1 MATTQANINIA
12 VNGQQQITGLINS
25 LDNLKAK
32 TEKVNSVFAGLK
44 TAVGA
49 IALGSI
55 INNVL
60 HFADTISDLSKT
72 TGIAVQNLLGFQAA
86 VIANGGDAEAA
97 TKGILKLVQSI
108 DDAAGGSL
116 DAQDAFKE
124 VGVSLE
130 DLRKLSEQDLLAKV
144 IKGLEG
150 VDSVSKRVGLS
161 NQLLGKS
168 FKGVDVK
175 GLAGDYDSATAAAV
189 RHAAAVKAAGDV
201 QDKLDAAFGNF
212 KLAVLSA
219 LKPLAD
225 FLNTL
230 KPEQI
235 NAFVDAIVKI
245 GGAAVAFVA
254 VSKVVSG
261 LTTALTFLGGAW
273 ATMKGLALAGIT
285 SISTGWTALT
295 SAVSFLVTPLV
306 NLVRY
311 FGLIWSSTAPLVGVF
326 ARIGAIV
333 AALGV
338 ELSGT
343 FGLFAAALAPLI
355 LGFGKIAL
363 VIAAVSATLY
373 LISSAIDAA
382 FNTKIVDTFTGAVSG
397 AYNKLKDFLGL
408 GKPTAAPIAAGTS
421 TAGAG
426 RGGNADTTAQLQAQG
441 DAMRKQSEDARAVT
455 DALEKQR
462 IAIRKAS
469 GDFAD
474 YTRDLRIAT
483 DQEAAFVGMN
493 QDQVDIIKAQTSI
506 FAKARDEVKKLED
519 AKAALGDKEKGL
531 GVVYDE
537 QIKKINAIANASAV
551 EIAQSIQGLQT
562 KKLLE
567 EDRIK
572 NLENI
577 TKAIDDQIN
586 RSQTLGDIL
595 KSANDK
601 LIDVNFDA
609 SIQGL
614 GEAEKAAAQIR
625 EENRKAALEA
635 GRAFAASFDG
645 MDMTTAQSKEL
656 AAGLEQIA
664 DRYRKITDV
673 QVRNAQQSRTFASG
687 WTKAFNEFR
696 DSATNAATNAANIF
710 NKFTS
715 GIEDL
720 LVNLVKTGKFEWK
733 SFVASMAEELL
744 RSQIK
749 QSLAG
754 ILDMLSSGEGI
765 MGSIGKLFGMTGMG
779 GGSNRGQS
787 ANAPMYVYDV
797 SGGGSG
803 GGIPTGGI
811 GGATP
816 GGGIMDTVKSV
827 FGGVSDAVGSVFS
840 GISSAVGGIVDSIGS
855 IFSGGGGGG
864 GGGFFSGLTDLFG
877 GFFANGGMLGAG
889 KFGVAGENGPE
900 LISGPASI
908 SPMGG
913 TTNVTY
919 NINAVD
925 AMSFKAM
932 IAADPS
938 FIYAVSQQGA
948 GSIPGRR

>member
-12 VNGQQQITGLINS
+12 VNGQQQITGLITS

-44 TAVGA
+44 NAVGA
-49 IALGSI
+49 IALGAVIS
-55 INNVL
+55 NVL
-60 HFADTISDLSKT
+60 RFADNIDDLSKS

-86 VIANGGDAEAA
+86 VIANGGNAEAA
-97 TKGILKLVQSI
+97 TKGVLKLVQSI

-116 DAQDAFKE
+116 EAQSAFAE

-144 IKGLEG
+144 IKGLGE
-150 VDSVSKRVGLS
+150 VNSISKATGLS

-168 FKGVDVK
+168 MKGVDAK
-175 GLAGDYDSATAAAV
+175 GLAGDLNAATAAAV
-189 RHAAAVKAAGDV
+189 RQAGAVKAGAAV
-201 QDKLDAAFGNF
+201 QAQLDKAFIEF
-212 KLAVLSA
+212 KYSVLNA

-225 FLNTL
+225 FLATL

-235 NAFVDAIVKI
+235 QAFVDAIVKI
-245 GGAAVAFVA
+245 GGAAVA
-254 VSKVVSG
+254 VVGITKAFGFLSG
-261 LTTALTFLGGAW
+261 AIATLT
-273 ATMKGLALAGIT
+273 GLWLAGTARMAAAWTTIT
-285 SISTGWTALT
+285 NV
-295 SAVSFLVTPLV
+295 VSFLRPALAVIGATFTDIFLLLT
-306 NLVRY
+306 NGATT
-311 FGLIWSSTAPLVGVF
+311 FSGWI
-326 ARIGAIV
+326 ARIGISFTGILTSGRL
-333 AALGV
+333 LGTIFV
-338 ELSGT
+338 GATGGILA
-343 FGLFAAALAPLI
+343 FAT
-355 LGFGKIAL
+355 GVGQVAL
-363 VIAAVSATLY
+363 VIAGIASAAYGLAS
-373 LISSAIDAA
+373 IFDAA
-382 FNTKIVDTFTGAVSG
+382 FDWKIVDTFTGAVSG

-408 GKPTAAPIAAGTS
+408 GKPTAAPIASGTS

-426 RGGNADTTAQLQAQG
+426 RGGNAETTAQLQAQG

-493 QDQVDIIKAQTSI
+493 QDQVDIIKAQSSI

-537 QIKKINAIANASAV
+537 QIKKINALANASAV

-614 GEAEKAAAQIR
+614 GEAAKAAAQIR
-625 EENRKAALEA
+625 EDNRKAALEA

-816 GGGIMDTVKSV
+816 GGGGIMDTVKSV

-864 GGGFFSGLTDLFG
+864 GFFSGLTDLFG

-889 KFGVAGENGPE
+889 KFGIAGENGPE